1 MCFSIGRIIYKNT
14 IDLLLFLFIR
24 LLFSAVFVKKILLYS
39 LLRFLIFLGLRVRV
53 LSSIRIL
60 RLRSLYSRKF
70 LYLRRVDSSF
80 NTRDL
85 IFHAI
90 IFFPNKIEGEIS
102 LNLKSKTTYKI
113 ENALL
118 LTKRDEILFQFF

>member
-90 IFFPNKIEGEIS
+90 IFFPSGIEGEMS
-102 LNLKSKTTYKI
+102 LNLRS
-113 ENALL
+113 
-118 LTKRDEILFQFF
+118 